1 MKNFKILNDYS
12 IRSKLLLIYL
22 ICVLVPMIVT
32 NSIFYIT
39 IRNSEEK
46 EQRINMEHSID
57 RVKYNLGAVFDDCV
71 LVSDHLYRDLTL
83 NEFITKRYDN
93 LLTYY
98 DRYIY
103 LLQNNVIKYYYRS
116 QHVYQ
121 VTIFTDNNT
130 ISDSDN
136 FIKLT
141 PQIRNS
147 EWYKQ
152 FKDNKEAMIISVF
165 YDKDKKYSI
174 NNMARTISIIR
185 KLDNFDKTHE
195 NILRIDID
203 YNIILNDIFNEKME
217 DNLYICNKDFVLFS
231 NQKSGVGA
239 DEFDSINSINEEN
252 VKLNDFYKFKALN
265 EKWNI
270 IITEKDV
277 NPFSKITEKKE
288 LFIGLVILNL
298 LLPTIIIALISHSI
312 GNRIT
317 LLNIYLR
324 KVENE
329 EFSTIDEYGYGK
341 DEIGNLIRS
350 YNLMVLRIKELI
362 EVVFKRDAEKQ
373 RLELAKKQAE
383 LKALQSQVN
392 PHFMFNTLESIRM
405 RSLIKGEDETAE
417 IIENLSALLRKT
429 INWGED
435 YITIEDEL
443 LFVENYLQIQKYRF
457 GDKLSFDF
465 YVTEKCKS
473 IRIPKLS
480 ILSFVENACVHGI
493 EEVSH
498 NASINI
504 AIFKYDN
511 NLIIEIS
518 DTGIGMDEGKL
529 NSIREKLNNAEID
542 TLNNSKSTGVLN
554 TYMRLQMY
562 CNNSMKFEIDS
573 KLREGTEVTMQ
584 ICLDELKLN
593 G

>member
-417 IIENLSALLRKT
+417 IIENLSALLRK
-429 INWGED
+429 N
-435 YITIEDEL
+435 
-443 LFVENYLQIQKYRF
+443 N
-457 GDKLSFDF
+457 KLG
-465 YVTEKCKS
+465 
-473 IRIPKLS
+473 R
-480 ILSFVENACVHGI
+480 
-493 EEVSH
+493 
-498 NASINI
+498 
-504 AIFKYDN
+504 
-511 NLIIEIS
+511 
-518 DTGIGMDEGKL
+518 
-529 NSIREKLNNAEID
+529 
-542 TLNNSKSTGVLN
+542 
-554 TYMRLQMY
+554 RLY
-562 CNNSMKFEIDS
+562 YH
-573 KLREGTEVTMQ
+573 RR
-584 ICLDELKLN
+584 
-593 G
+593 

>member
-329 EFSTIDEYGYGK
+329 EFSTIDEYGHGK